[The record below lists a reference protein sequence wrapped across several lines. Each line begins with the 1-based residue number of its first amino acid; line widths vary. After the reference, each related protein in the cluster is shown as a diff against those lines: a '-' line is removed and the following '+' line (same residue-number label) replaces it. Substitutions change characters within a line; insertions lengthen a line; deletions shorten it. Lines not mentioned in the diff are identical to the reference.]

1 MPLHHSTRYRLGV
14 AARLL
19 AAILGGYVLTVA
31 ITWMLAVLLPQSRVD
46 AVMTA
51 TLLSFLVYAV
61 IILWVFAKKGSLRQA
76 MAWLH
81 AWSGLF
87 VCWLLLMVF
96 MSGTASYYRDE
107 ISLWMKPELQA
118 AASAAPVPP
127 VLAAQSALAY
137 LRANA
142 PDATRWVI
150 ELPTGRQPALAVNW
164 VDTKTAVKKRR
175 ARQDQVLL
183 DPASGAQLPAPRAT
197 EGGDFLFRLH
207 FDLHYMPIV
216 WGRWIVG
223 IAAMGMLVAILSGVI
238 THRRIFRD
246 FFTFR
251 PHKGQRSWLD
261 AHNAVAVLAL
271 PFHLMITYT
280 GLVTLMFMYMP
291 APKQALYGGDQ
302 KTWLKDAYPQT
313 ARKVTPSGQ
322 LAPLTDLAPLLAQAS
337 TRWHGAAPGRIVID
351 YPGDAS
357 ATIALARQ
365 AGLSFSNIEPTVLFQ
380 GASGQLLAATDYDAI
395 TPSEA
400 RRAMYGL
407 HLGRFAD
414 PLLRA
419 LFFLCGLAGCA
430 MVATGAV
437 LWGVRTRAQAVKAG
451 RIGFGLRLVDA
462 LNIGAI
468 ACLPIA
474 FAAFFWANRLL
485 PVGMAQRA
493 DSEIA
498 CFFGAWAVAALLAQI
513 RPMRGMWRFQLG
525 LGAGLWGGLMPLT
538 LATTEVAL
546 AGFDWVALVAGL
558 LLAGT
563 AFKMKSRP
571 RD

>member
-322 LAPLTDLAPLLAQAS
+322 LAPLTDLAPLLAQAR

-546 AGFDWVALVAGL
+546 AGLDCVALVVGL

-563 AFKMKSRP
+563 AFKLKSRP

>member
-1 MPLHHSTRYRLGV
+1 MPLQESTRYRLRV
-14 AARLL
+14 LARLL
-19 AAILGGYVLTVA
+19 TAIVGGYALTVA
-31 ITWMLAVLLPQSRVD
+31 MTWLLAVVLPQSRVD
-46 AVMTA
+46 AVMTS
-51 TLLSFLVYAV
+51 TLVSFLVCAA
-61 IILWVFAKKGSLRQA
+61 IIVCVFGKRGHWRQA

-81 AWSGLF
+81 TWSGLF
-87 VCWLLLMVF
+87 ACWLLLLVF
-96 MSGTASYYRDE
+96 VSGTASYYRDE

-118 AASAAPVPP
+118 GASARPVPP
-127 VLAAQSALAY
+127 AQAAAAALAY
-137 LRANA
+137 LRQQA
-142 PDATRWVI
+142 PGATRWVI
-150 ELPTGRQPALAVNW
+150 ELPSARQSALAVSW
-164 VDTKTAVKKRR
+164 VEPQTADKKRR

-223 IAAMGMLVAILSGVI
+223 IAAMGMLVAIFSGVI
-238 THRRIFRD
+238 THRRIFKD

-251 PHKGQRSWLD
+251 PRKGQRSWLD

-302 KTWLKDAYPQT
+302 KTWLKEAYPQT

-322 LAPLTDLAPLLAQAS
+322 PAPLTAFDPLLAQAGR
-337 TRWHGAAPGRIVID
+337 RWQGAALGRIVID
-351 YPGDAS
+351 YPGDAN
-357 ATIALARQ
+357 ATIAIARQ
-365 AGLSFSNIEPTVLFQ
+365 AGLSFSNIEPSVLFQ
-380 GASGQLLAATDYDAI
+380 GATGQLIAATDYDAI

-419 LFFLCGLAGCA
+419 LFFMCGLAGCA
-430 MVATGAV
+430 MVASGAV
-437 LWGVRTRAQAVKAG
+437 LWGVRTRAQAQKTG
-451 RIGFGLRLVDA
+451 RTGFGLRLVEA

-468 ACLPIA
+468 AGLPIA

-485 PVGMAQRA
+485 PLDLLARA
-493 DSEIA
+493 DKEIA
-498 CFFGAWAVAALLAQI
+498 CFFGAWALAALLAQV
-513 RPMRGMWRFQLG
+513 RPTRAMWRFQLW
-525 LGAGLWGGLMPLT
+525 LGAGLWCGVMPLN
-538 LATTEVAL
+538 LLTTQSAL
-546 AGFDWVALVAGL
+546 AGFDCVALAVGL

-563 AFKMKSRP
+563 AWKMGRRP
-571 RD
+571 

>member
-14 AARLL
+14 AARLM

-81 AWSGLF
+81 TWSGLF

-150 ELPTGRQPALAVNW
+150 ELPTGRQPALAVSW

-197 EGGDFLFRLH
+197 EGSDFLFRLH

-322 LAPLTDLAPLLAQAS
+322 PAPLTDLAPLLAQAS
-337 TRWHGAAPGRIVID
+337 QRWQGAAAGRIVID
-351 YPGDAS
+351 YPGDAN
-357 ATIALARQ
+357 ATIAVARQ
-365 AGLSFSNIEPTVLFQ
+365 AGLSFSNIEPAVLFQ

-468 ACLPIA
+468 AGLPIA

-513 RPMRGMWRFQLG
+513 RPTLGMWRFQLG

-563 AFKMKSRP
+563 AFKLKSRP

>member
-14 AARLL
+14 AARLM

-31 ITWMLAVLLPQSRVD
+31 ITWMLAVLLPQRRVD
-46 AVMTA
+46 AVMTS
-51 TLLSFLVYAV
+51 TLLSFLVYAA
-61 IILWVFAKKGSLRQA
+61 IILCAFGKRGHWRQA

-81 AWSGLF
+81 TWSGLF

-107 ISLWMKPELQA
+107 ISWWMKPELQA
-118 AASAAPVPP
+118 ASQAAPVPAGQ
-127 VLAAQSALAY
+127 AAQSALAY
-137 LRANA
+137 LRRQA

-150 ELPTGRQPALAVNW
+150 ELPSGRQPALAVSW
-164 VDTKTAVKKRR
+164 VAPKTADKKRR

-238 THRRIFRD
+238 THRRIFKD

-251 PHKGQRSWLD
+251 PRKGQRSWLD
-261 AHNAVAVLAL
+261 AHNALAVLAL

-322 LAPLTDLAPLLAQAS
+322 PAPLTDLAPLLAQAS
-337 TRWHGAAPGRIVID
+337 QRWQGAAAGRIVID
-351 YPGDAS
+351 YPGDAN
-357 ATIALARQ
+357 ATIAVARQ
-365 AGLSFSNIEPTVLFQ
+365 AGLSFSNIEPAVLFQ

-437 LWGVRTRAQAVKAG
+437 LWGVRTRAQAAKTG
-451 RIGFGLRLVDA
+451 RFGFGLRLVEA

-468 ACLPIA
+468 AGLPIA

-485 PVGMAQRA
+485 PVDMAQRA
-493 DSEIA
+493 DREIA
-498 CFFGAWAVAALLAQI
+498 CFFGAWALAAVLAQL
-513 RPMRGMWRFQLG
+513 RPTRAMWRCQLW
-525 LGAGLWGGLMPLT
+525 LGAGLWCGLMPLT

-546 AGFDWVALVAGL
+546 AGFDWVALVVGL
-558 LLAGT
+558 LLAG
-563 AFKMKSRP
+563 AAWKLKIHP
-571 RD
+571 KV

>member
-19 AAILGGYVLTVA
+19 AAIAGGYVLTAA
-31 ITWMLAVLLPQSRVD
+31 ITWLLAVLLPARRVD
-46 AVMTA
+46 AVMTS
-51 TLLSFLVYAV
+51 TLLSFLVYAA
-61 IILWVFAKKGSLRQA
+61 IILCVFGKRGHWRQA

-81 AWSGLF
+81 TWSGLF

-107 ISLWMKPELQA
+107 ITLWMKPELQA

-127 VLAAQSALAY
+127 AQAALAY
-137 LRANA
+137 LRQHA

-150 ELPTGRQPALAVNW
+150 ELPSSRQSALAVSW
-164 VDTKTAVKKRR
+164 VDPKSAAKKRR
-175 ARQDQVLL
+175 ARQDQLLL
-183 DPASGAQLPAPRAT
+183 DPASGMELPAPRAT

-207 FDLHYMPIV
+207 FDLHYMPLV

-238 THRRIFRD
+238 THRRIFKD

-251 PHKGQRSWLD
+251 PRKGQRSWLD
-261 AHNAVAVLAL
+261 AHNALAVLAL

-302 KTWLKDAYPQT
+302 KTWLKEAYPQT

-322 LAPLTDLAPLLAQAS
+322 PAPLTQLAPLLAQAS
-337 TRWHGAAPGRIVID
+337 SRWQGAAVGRIVID
-351 YPGDAS
+351 YPGNAS
-357 ATIALARQ
+357 ATIAVARQ
-365 AGLSFSNIEPTVLFQ
+365 AGQSFSNIEPVVLFQ
-380 GASGQLLAATDYDAI
+380 GATGQLIGVTDYDAI

-451 RIGFGLRLVDA
+451 HFGFGLRLVEA

-468 ACLPIA
+468 AGLPIA

-485 PVGMAQRA
+485 PLALAQRA
-493 DSEIA
+493 ELEIA
-498 CFFGAWAVAALLAQI
+498 CFFGAWALAAVLAQI
-513 RPMRGMWRFQLG
+513 RPTRAMWCFQLG
-525 LGAGLWGGLMPLT
+525 LGAGLWCGLMPLT

-546 AGFDWVALVAGL
+546 AGFDWVALVVGL

-563 AFKMKSRP
+563 AWKLKIHP
-571 RD
+571 KV

>member
-150 ELPTGRQPALAVNW
+150 ELPTGRQPALAVSW

-322 LAPLTDLAPLLAQAS
+322 PAPLTDLAPLLAQAS
-337 TRWHGAAPGRIVID
+337 TRWRGAAPGRIVID

-365 AGLSFSNIEPTVLFQ
+365 AGLSFSNSEPVLLFQ

-546 AGFDWVALVAGL
+546 AGLDCVALVVGL

-563 AFKMKSRP
+563 AFKLKSRP

>member
-1 MPLHHSTRYRLGV
+1 MPLTDSTRYRLRV
-14 AARLL
+14 FARLL
-19 AAILGGYVLTVA
+19 AAILGGYALTVA
-31 ITWMLAVLLPQSRVD
+31 ITWLLAVILPSSRVD
-46 AVMTA
+46 AVMTS
-51 TLLSFLVYAV
+51 TLVSFLVYAA
-61 IILWVFAKKGSLRQA
+61 IILCVFGKKNHWRQA

-81 AWSGLF
+81 TWSGLF

-150 ELPTGRQPALAVNW
+150 ELPTSRQPALAVSW
-164 VDTKTAVKKRR
+164 VDPKTAARKRR
-175 ARQDQVLL
+175 ARQDQLLL
-183 DPASGAQLPAPRAT
+183 DPATGAQLPAPRAT

-207 FDLHYMPIV
+207 FDLHYLPIV

-238 THRRIFRD
+238 THRRIFKD

-251 PHKGQRSWLD
+251 PRKGQRSWLD

-302 KTWLKDAYPQT
+302 KTWLGEAYPQT
-313 ARKVTPSGQ
+313 ARKVVASGQ
-322 LAPLTDLAPLLAQAS
+322 LAPLTGLAPLLAQAGS
-337 TRWHGAAPGRIVID
+337 RWQGAAPGRIVIE

-357 ATIALARQ
+357 ATIAIARQ
-365 AGLSFSNIEPTVLFQ
+365 AGQGFSNIEPTVLYN
-380 GASGQLLAATDYDAI
+380 GVTGQLIAATDYDAI

-419 LFFLCGLAGCA
+419 LFFVCGLAGCA

-437 LWGVRTRAQAVKAG
+437 MWAVRTRAQAVKAG
-451 RIGFGLRLVDA
+451 RIGFGLRLVES

-468 ACLPIA
+468 AGLPIA

-485 PVGMAQRA
+485 PLGMAQRA
-493 DSEIA
+493 DREIA
-498 CFFGAWAVAALLAQI
+498 CFFGAWALAALLAQI
-513 RPMRGMWRFQLG
+513 RPTHGMWRFQLG
-525 LGAGLWGGLMPLT
+525 LGAGLWCGLMPLNLLT
-538 LATTEVAL
+538 SESAL
-546 AGFDWVALVAGL
+546 AGFDWVALVVGGL
-558 LLAGT
+558 LAVA
-563 AFKMKSRP
+563 AFQLKGRHQT
-571 RD
+571 

>member
-81 AWSGLF
+81 TWSGLF

-546 AGFDWVALVAGL
+546 AGLDCVALVVGL

-563 AFKMKSRP
+563 AFKLKSRP

>member
-1 MPLHHSTRYRLGV
+1 MPLPDSTRYRLRV
-14 AARLL
+14 FARLL
-19 AAILGGYVLTVA
+19 AAIAGGYALTVA
-31 ITWMLAVLLPQSRVD
+31 ITWLLAVLLPQSRVD

-51 TLLSFLVYAV
+51 TLVSFLVYAA
-61 IILWVFAKKGSLRQA
+61 IILCVFGKKNHWRQA

-81 AWSGLF
+81 TWSGLF

-107 ISLWMKPELQA
+107 ISLWMKPELQSAASAKAVLPAQA
-118 AASAAPVPP
+118 AASA
-127 VLAAQSALAY
+127 LNY
-137 LRANA
+137 LRQHA

-150 ELPTGRQPALAVNW
+150 ELPSLRQPAVAVSW
-164 VDTKTAVKKRR
+164 VEPKTAAKKRR
-175 ARQDQVLL
+175 ARQDQLLL
-183 DPASGAQLPAPRAT
+183 DPFTGMALPPPRAT

-251 PHKGQRSWLD
+251 PRKGQRSWLD

-291 APKQALYGGDQ
+291 APKQALYGSDQ
-302 KTWLKDAYPQT
+302 KTWLKEAYPQT

-322 LAPLTDLAPLLAQAS
+322 LAPLTELPPLLAQAS
-337 TRWHGAAPGRIVID
+337 TRWHGAEPGRIVID
-351 YPGDAS
+351 YPGDAN
-357 ATIALARQ
+357 ATIAIARQ
-365 AGLSFSNIEPTVLFQ
+365 AGQSFSNIEPTVLFQ
-380 GASGQLLAATDYDAI
+380 GATGQLLAATDYDAI

-419 LFFLCGLAGCA
+419 LFFLCGLAGCV

-437 LWGVRTRAQAVKAG
+437 LWGVRTRAQAVKSG
-451 RIGFGLRLVDA
+451 RTGFGLRLVEA
-462 LNIGAI
+462 LNLGAI
-468 ACLPIA
+468 AGLPIA

-485 PVGMAQRA
+485 PVEMAQRA

-513 RPMRGMWRFQLG
+513 RPTRGMWRLQLW
-525 LGAGLWGGLMPLT
+525 LGAGLWCGLMPLN
-538 LATTEVAL
+538 LLTTQVAL
-546 AGFDWVALVAGL
+546 AGFDWVALVVGL
-558 LLAGT
+558 LLAGM
-563 AFKMKSRP
+563 AFKLKRHP
-571 RD
+571 KV

>member
-302 KTWLKDAYPQT
+302 KTWLQEAYPQT

-322 LAPLTDLAPLLAQAS
+322 PAPLTDLAPLLAQAS
-337 TRWHGAAPGRIVID
+337 QRWHGAAPGRIVID
-351 YPGDAS
+351 YPGDAN
-357 ATIALARQ
+357 ATIAVARQ
-365 AGLSFSNIEPTVLFQ
+365 AGLSFSNIEPAVLFQ

-546 AGFDWVALVAGL
+546 AGLDCVALVVGL

-563 AFKMKSRP
+563 AFKLKSRP